1 MQELDRSLAIH
12 SVSLGLIYIK
22 KGDVGAIL
30 DDSAVVWLS
39 QNVPTVEF
47 RKELNIYQHMEWL
60 LDNGWRVFRFGAN
73 EKEDLLLFHILGS
86 PGSRLRALL
95 EDPHDDRA
103 LRELIALKD
112 VACSMV

>member
-1 MQELDRSLAIH
+1 MQELDKRLDIH

-30 DDSAVVWLS
+30 DTSSVVWLS
-39 QNVPTVEF
+39 QNVPVVEF

-60 LDNGWRVFRFGAN
+60 IDNGWRVFRFGVDQ
-73 EKEDLLLFHILGS
+73 KEDLLLFHILGS

-95 EDPHDDRA
+95 EDPHDDVA
-103 LRELIALKD
+103 LAELIALKD
-112 VACSMV
+112 AACSMV